1 MILEPRTI
9 DQSVCNRYFIGMY
22 WNQRNVVG
30 QWQTT
35 TVHISDSG
43 SYVRTYTLKYTGCE
57 NITTRI
63 DLEALM

>member
-22 WNQRNVVG
+22 WNQRNVVE

-43 SYVRTYTLKYTGCE
+43 SYVRTYTLAVK
-57 NITTRI
+57 I
-63 DLEALM
+63 